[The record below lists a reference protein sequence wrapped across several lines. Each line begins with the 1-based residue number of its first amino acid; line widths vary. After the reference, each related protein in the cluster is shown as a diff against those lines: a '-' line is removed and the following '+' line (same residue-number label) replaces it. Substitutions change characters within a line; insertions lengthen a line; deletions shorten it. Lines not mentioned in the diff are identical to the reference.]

1 LQNCVLRRFDT
12 PDETRT
18 FERGTLDII
27 RIAGTTLGRA
37 RYEPGW
43 KWSQHVAP
51 LVGTRS
57 CQVAH
62 LGLVLEGRAMVR
74 MDDGAE
80 CELRSGDVF
89 EIAPG
94 HDSWVV
100 GDQPYVSIH
109 LMGAEQY
116 ATSR

>member
-1 LQNCVLRRFDT
+1 MIDCVLRRFDA

-18 FERGTLDII
+18 FERGSLQLI

-51 LVGTRS
+51 VVGTRS
-57 CQVAH
+57 CQVTH

-74 MDDGAE
+74 MDNGQE
-80 CELRSGDVF
+80 YELKSGDVF
-89 EIAPG
+89 HIGPG
-94 HDSWVV
+94 HDSWVL

-116 ATSR
+116 AT

>member
-1 LQNCVLRRFDT
+1 MADWPIRRFDT

-18 FERGTLDII
+18 FERGRLDLI

-43 KWSQHVAP
+43 KWSEHVAR

-57 CQVAH
+57 CQVSH

-74 MDDGAE
+74 MDDGE
-80 CELRSGDVF
+80 EFELTPGDIF
-89 EIAPG
+89 QIAPG
-94 HDSWVV
+94 HDSWVL
-100 GDQPYVSIH
+100 GDRPYVSIH

-116 ATSR
+116 AT

>member
-1 LQNCVLRRFDT
+1 MQNCVLRRFDT

-27 RIAGTTLGRA
+27 CIAGTTLGRA

-74 MDDGAE
+74 MDDGE
-80 CELRSGDVF
+80 EFELTPGDIF
-89 EIAPG
+89 QIAPG
-94 HDSWVV
+94 HDSWVL
-100 GDQPYVSIH
+100 GDRPYVSIH

-116 ATSR
+116 AT

>member
-1 LQNCVLRRFDT
+1 MTNYLLRRFDT

-18 FERGTLDII
+18 FTLGRLDLI

-43 KWSQHVAP
+43 RWSQHVAP
-51 LVGTRS
+51 LAGTRS

-74 MDDGAE
+74 MDDGTE
-80 CELRSGDVF
+80 YELKAGDVF
-89 EIAPG
+89 QIAPG
-94 HDSWVV
+94 HDSWVL
-100 GDQPYVSIH
+100 GDRPYVSIH
-109 LMGAEQY
+109 LTGADQY
-116 ATSR
+116 AT

>member
-1 LQNCVLRRFDT
+1 MADCGLRRFDT

-18 FERGTLDII
+18 FERGRLDLI

-43 KWSQHVAP
+43 KWSEHVAR

-57 CQVAH
+57 CQISH

-74 MDDGAE
+74 MDDGE
-80 CELRSGDVF
+80 EFELTPGDLF
-89 EIAPG
+89 QIAPG
-94 HDSWVV
+94 HDSWVL
-100 GDQPYVSIH
+100 GDRPYVSIH

-116 ATSR
+116 AT